1 MGAPYSPYGQPG
13 GYPPPDNNNQQQQGY
28 PPQENPQPG
37 YAQQGNGQQ
46 GYGGPSYGQQPGGQP
61 AYGQP
66 AYGQPSYGQPD
77 AGQQGAGQQGGYGQ
91 PGYGQPDPGQ
101 GGYGQPGYGQPGAGQ
116 PANGAQGYNY
126 WNQQPGYGSGYGQP
140 SEYLRGAPVSFG
152 DAIRLQ
158 LQNVFTF
165 NGRASRSA
173 YWWYAFALIIASIV
187 LGAIAGATGS
197 TAFLLLVYIVLLVA
211 SLSALSLGV
220 RRLHDSGKSGWLL
233 LLGIIPFF
241 GGIILLIFM
250 CLPGNPG
257 PNQFG

>member
-1 MGAPYSPYGQPG
+1 VGAPYSPYGQPG
-13 GYPPPDNNNQQQQGY
+13 GYPPPDNSNQQQQGY
-28 PPQENPQPG
+28 PPQDNPQPG
-37 YAQQGNGQQ
+37 YAQQGYGQQ
-46 GYGGPSYGQQPGGQP
+46 GYGGPS
-61 AYGQP
+61 
-66 AYGQPSYGQPD
+66 
-77 AGQQGAGQQGGYGQ
+77 YGQ

-140 SEYLRGAPVSFG
+140 QGYLQGGPVSFG

-158 LQNVFTF
+158 LQNVFNF

-233 LLGIIPFF
+233 LLGIIPFI
-241 GGIILLIFM
+241 GGIIVLVFT